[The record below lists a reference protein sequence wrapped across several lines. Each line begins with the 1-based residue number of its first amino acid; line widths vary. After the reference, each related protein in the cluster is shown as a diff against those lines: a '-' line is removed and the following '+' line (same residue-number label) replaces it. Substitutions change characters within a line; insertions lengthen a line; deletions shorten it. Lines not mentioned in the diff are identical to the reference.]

1 MNNESKSSGASSA
14 TTSPT
19 PQKARTS
26 ESALL
31 QGEAAQAQAAM
42 RAKWSDA
49 QTALKQ
55 AADVRAWT
63 EKYPWWSVGAA
74 AAAGLAA
81 AVIVTPRRG
90 ESLGDR
96 LHHLSPGGN
105 GAAENGNADHKDAA
119 KGKGSSVW
127 DSLWYAGAGLLKSSL
142 QSAILAAVAAKS
154 GQHAAENAA
163 ETVADRM
170 DAAE

>member
-1 MNNESKSSGASSA
+1 
-14 TTSPT
+14 
-19 PQKARTS
+19 
-26 ESALL
+26 L
-31 QGEAAQAQAAM
+31 QGEAAQAQAAL
-42 RAKWSDA
+42 RAKLSDA

-81 AVIVTPRRG
+81 AVVVTPRRG

-96 LHHLSPGGN
+96 LHHLAPGGN
-105 GAAENGNADHKDAA
+105 GAADDSNADEKDAA
-119 KGKGSSVW
+119 KSKRGGIL
-127 DSLWYAGAGLLKSSL
+127 DSLWFAGAGLLKSSL

-154 GQHAAENAA
+154 GQNAAENAA
-163 ETVADRM
+163 ETVADRV